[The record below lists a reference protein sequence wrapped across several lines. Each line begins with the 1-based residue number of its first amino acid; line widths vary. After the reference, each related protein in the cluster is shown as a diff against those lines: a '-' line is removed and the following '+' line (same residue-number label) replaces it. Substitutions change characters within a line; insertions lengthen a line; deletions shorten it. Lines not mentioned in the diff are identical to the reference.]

1 MKIAVYPGSFDPVT
15 IGHISVIKRASNLF
29 DLLIVG
35 ILNNPSK
42 NFMFSQAERMSMLNL
57 SIKSFINTTV
67 KVFSGLT
74 LDFCKEQNANY
85 IVRGIRQNMDASF
98 ELEMAYV
105 NKKLNPK
112 LETVFLPS
120 IESEYLVS
128 SSLVK
133 ELALFGADISEL
145 VPNKEVKKCIIEK
158 IRGIKVGEK

>member
-15 IGHISVIKRASNLF
+15 IGHINVIKRASNLF

-35 ILNNPSK
+35 ILNNSSK

-57 SIKSFINTTV
+57 SIKSFSNTTV

-74 LDFCKEQNANY
+74 VDFCKEQNANY
-85 IVRGIRQNMDASF
+85 IVRGIRQNMDVSY

-105 NKKLNPK
+105 NRELNPK
-112 LETVFLPS
+112 LETVLLLGT
-120 IESEYLVS
+120 ESKHYVS
-128 SSLVK
+128 SSLIK
-133 ELALFGADISEL
+133 ELVTFDADISEL

-158 IRGIKVGEK
+158 MKRIKVGEK